1 MDSVAIWIT
10 AVGDRRTKPAFLR
23 DLPAQSAAEIE
34 FKSLPLAQPCTCH
47 TKNSVSPPDTP
58 KFERMKWKEEKW
70 WKMPLIKKNWFS
82 DKVMREVQAWSI
94 SNVFVYW
101 SLCQHQPFPPNHPS
115 PWRKVSQNF
124 HRHSSN
130 FAKATMCPRVE
141 RFCQR
146 YLPKQI
152 QKQLIYMYIFTRT
165 LTIFIKYYHL
175 LNII

>member
-70 WKMPLIKKNWFS
+70 WKMPLIKKTDLATKWWEKYKLDQYLTCLYIDLFVNTSHFHLIIHPYGVKS
-82 DKVMREVQAWSI
+82 VKTFTDTLQILPKPQCVQELSA
-94 SNVFVYW
+94 
-101 SLCQHQPFPPNHPS
+101 
-115 PWRKVSQNF
+115 
-124 HRHSSN
+124 
-130 FAKATMCPRVE
+130 FAKEICPNKYKNDLFIRIHSIWYV
-141 RFCQR
+141 
-146 YLPKQI
+146 
-152 QKQLIYMYIFTRT
+152 
-165 LTIFIKYYHL
+165 IKY
-175 LNII
+175 I